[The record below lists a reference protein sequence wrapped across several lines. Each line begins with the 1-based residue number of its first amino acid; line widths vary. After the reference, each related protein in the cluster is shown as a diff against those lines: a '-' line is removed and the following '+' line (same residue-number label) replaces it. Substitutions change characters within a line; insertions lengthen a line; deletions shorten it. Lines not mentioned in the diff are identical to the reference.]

1 MRDTQDPAL
10 NAFNNR
16 AEPKALTAF
25 MAVQNLGAQQRREW
39 RHAIRDS
46 IRKANTEKIANPKP
60 VEPAPAQPQS
70 K

>member
-1 MRDTQDPAL
+1 MRETQDPAL
-10 NAFNNR
+10 NAFNSR

-46 IRKANTEKIANPKP
+46 IRKANTEKIADSEP